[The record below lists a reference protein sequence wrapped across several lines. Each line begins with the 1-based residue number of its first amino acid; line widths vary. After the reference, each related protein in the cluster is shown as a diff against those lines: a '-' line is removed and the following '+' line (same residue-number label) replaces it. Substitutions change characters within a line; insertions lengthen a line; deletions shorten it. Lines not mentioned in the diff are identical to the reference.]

1 MEHVFSIGRA
11 GLALALLMMFSAN
24 EALASCSDRPGT
36 PNNLKAITKSPTSL
50 EISWENRASERP
62 IFWDV
67 EVLNGNLQ
75 PIGGKPAGSNYGGV
89 GRGNRAAATF
99 DVPRHATQC
108 FRVKAR
114 TQAGTQ
120 GCVSA
125 AWSGPI
131 CGNTKVYGAI
141 GEKWSQAGGD
151 KSPVGPPVGDEAPG
165 ARGGRVQNF
174 ANGVIA
180 WTPQTRAHMIYG
192 SIAAKWN
199 QLGREG
205 GKCGYPLSDE
215 INASGGNRRSNF
227 EIGDLLWTRSTNQVS
242 DHCGRNANPREVVKN
257 AAEALIDNNRDVLNN
272 FFKQQLG
279 RGDLLARGVTLYDIN
294 FRLGEVQVDV
304 PSNTSF
310 RISVN
315 KSYMYAKS
323 TQPTVA
329 GSYADP
335 AFELDFDLVLEGSFA
350 LTPGAKP
357 RVQSLVATV
366 PRLTVK
372 PRNVVGGA
380 MTTIIS
386 LFQAT
391 KPGRIA
397 IQNAADRYLTRDL
410 TAEINKRLGT

>member
-1 MEHVFSIGRA
+1 MELIFRPSGA
-11 GLALALLMMFSAN
+11 ETAFALLLAFSAN
-24 EALASCSDRPGT
+24 EALAACSDRPGT
-36 PNNLKAITKSPTSL
+36 PNNLKAITKSATSV

-75 PIGGKPAGSNYGGV
+75 PVGGKPAGANHGGA
-89 GRGNRAAATF
+89 GRGSRVAATF
-99 DVPRHATQC
+99 DVPRHTTQC

-114 TQAGTQ
+114 TERGTQ

-125 AWSGPI
+125 NWSAPI

-151 KSPVGPPVGDEAPG
+151 KSPVGPPVGEEGPG
-165 ARGGRVQNF
+165 ARGGRVQTF
-174 ANGVIA
+174 ANGYMA
-180 WTPQTRAHMIYG
+180 WTPQTRAHMVYG

-205 GKCGYPLSDE
+205 GKCGYPLTDE
-215 INASGGNRRSNF
+215 IDASGGNRRSNF
-227 EIGDLLWTRSTNQVS
+227 EIGDLLWTRASNQVT
-242 DHCGRNANPREVVKN
+242 DHCGRDANPRDVVKH
-257 AAEALIDNNRDVLNN
+257 AAEALIDNNRDALNK
-272 FFKQQLG
+272 FFAQQLS
-279 RGDLLARGVTLYDIN
+279 RGDLLGRGFTLYDIN
-294 FRLGEVQVDV
+294 VRLGEVRVDV
-304 PSNTSF
+304 PTNTSF

-315 KSYMYAKS
+315 KSHLYAKS

-335 AFELDFDLVLEGSFA
+335 AFELDFDLVLEGS
-350 LTPGAKP
+350 LTMVPGAKP
-357 RVQSLVATV
+357 KVQSLVATV

-380 MTTIIS
+380 MTTIIA

-397 IQNAADRYLTRDL
+397 IQNAADKNLTRDL
-410 TAEINKRLGT
+410 TGEINKRLGS